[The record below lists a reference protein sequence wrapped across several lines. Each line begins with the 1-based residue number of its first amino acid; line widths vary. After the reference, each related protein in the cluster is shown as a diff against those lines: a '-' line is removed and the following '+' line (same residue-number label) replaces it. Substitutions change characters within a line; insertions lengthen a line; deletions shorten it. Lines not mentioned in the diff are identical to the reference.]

1 MFCGQH
7 QGMAHVSGHT
17 DGPRWGLLIATSL
30 GFAVVQL
37 DVSVVNVA
45 ITPIGRALGGQVSA
59 LQWIVNAYTVC
70 FAAFILSAG
79 ALGDRIGARRVFVAG
94 FAVFTLA
101 SMACG
106 AAPALAVLIGARA
119 IQGIGAAVLVPCS
132 LALLN
137 HAHPDPKARGRAV
150 GVWAAGASVALS
162 GGPLVGGL
170 LIGTLGWRAIFF
182 INAPVGAIG
191 IALTLRYAADTPPS
205 PSRSLDLPGQ
215 FLAVLTLA
223 LLAGGVIEGGAIGFG
238 SLGVLVAL
246 VGATFSATAFV
257 AVERRRRNPMLPLGL
272 FGSPAFSVPAAIG
285 LLINIAVYGL
295 LFILSLF
302 FQRVQGL
309 SALQTGLAFVPM
321 TALVLGAN
329 LFAGRMSG
337 GPAARRTVAAGG
349 ALAGIG
355 AAGLLG
361 AGPHSAYSGLVAQL
375 SAIGVGIGLIVPVIT
390 AALLGSVDAGRS
402 GVAAGTL
409 NTARQTGSL
418 LGVAICGSLGAG
430 GLTHGLHEALLMAA
444 AICAVVVVLATRLR
458 LGDPS
463 PGV

>member
-1 MFCGQH
+1 
-7 QGMAHVSGHT
+7 MARDSGPSET
-17 DGPRWGLLIATSL
+17 LRWGLLIATSL

-45 ITPIGRALGGQVSA
+45 ITPIGRALGGGVSA

-79 ALGDRIGARRVFVAG
+79 ALGDRLGARRVFVTG
-94 FAVFTLA
+94 FTLFTLA

-106 AAPALAVLIGARA
+106 AAPALGVLIGARA
-119 IQGIGAAVLVPCS
+119 IQGVGAAVLVPCS

-137 HAHPDPKARGRAV
+137 HAHPDPRARGRAV

-162 GGPLVGGL
+162 GGPLVGGV

-182 INAPVGAIG
+182 INVPIGAAG
-191 IALTLRYAADTPPS
+191 IVLTLRHATETPAS
-205 PSRSLDLPGQ
+205 TARSVDLPGQ
-215 FLAVLTLA
+215 ILAVLALA
-223 LLAGGVIEGGAIGFG
+223 LLAGGVIEGGSAGFAAP
-238 SLGVLVAL
+238 GVLAAL
-246 VGATFSATAFV
+246 AGAVVCGVAFV
-257 AVERRRRNPMLPLGL
+257 IVEHRRRTPMLPLSL
-272 FGSPAFSVPAAIG
+272 FGSAAFSVPTAIG
-285 LLINIAVYGL
+285 LLINVAVYGL

-329 LFAGRMSG
+329 LVAGRMSG
-337 GPAARRTVAAGG
+337 TRAARRTVAAGG
-349 ALAGIG
+349 ALAGVG

-361 AGPHSAYSGLVAQL
+361 AGPHSAYLTMVLQL
-375 SAIGVGIGLIVPVIT
+375 AAIGVGIGLIVPVIT
-390 AALLGSVDAGRS
+390 AALLGSVDASRS

-418 LGVAICGSLGAG
+418 LGVAICGSLGASG
-430 GLTHGLHEALLMAA
+430 FTHGLHEALLMAA
-444 AICAVVVVLATRLR
+444 VLSAAVVILATRLR
-458 LGDPS
+458 LGGPS